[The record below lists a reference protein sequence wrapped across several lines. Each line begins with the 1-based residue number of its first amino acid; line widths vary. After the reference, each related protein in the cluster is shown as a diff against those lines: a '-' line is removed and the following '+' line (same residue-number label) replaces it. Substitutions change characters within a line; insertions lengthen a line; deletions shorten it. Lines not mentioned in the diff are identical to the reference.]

1 MKKISYLSSFV
12 DKDVVLDYFSK
23 VKTNERKIN
32 LDFKSRERD
41 VNYTLKNLSS
51 LKKEDFIINDTGL
64 DEDEEDIF
72 TKENELRNISNFL
85 QDFIIS
91 EKINE
96 KITLNKEKNILRKSK
111 FDSPKVNLDESISKK
126 KKTVT
131 ISNIHNLPQ
140 ITLHKQS
147 SYSPKCF
154 EKNMSNKSINNS
166 NNSFVKSK
174 PPLKFFSHNTRL
186 FKSLNE
192 NIDIEK
198 NDVKIRKW
206 EETILNPLNRQFDEK
221 SEGMQKLNRIRSY
234 SNIKKT
240 KKSIKELKLFS
251 AEKQESADDVKQI
264 LLKIHLMSKSKL
276 NNNPGINQHLLN
288 LINKQKNMS
297 N

>member
-111 FDSPKVNLDESISKK
+111 FDSTKVNLD
-126 KKTVT
+126 
-131 ISNIHNLPQ
+131 
-140 ITLHKQS
+140 
-147 SYSPKCF
+147 
-154 EKNMSNKSINNS
+154 
-166 NNSFVKSK
+166 
-174 PPLKFFSHNTRL
+174 
-186 FKSLNE
+186 
-192 NIDIEK
+192 
-198 NDVKIRKW
+198 
-206 EETILNPLNRQFDEK
+206 
-221 SEGMQKLNRIRSY
+221 
-234 SNIKKT
+234 
-240 KKSIKELKLFS
+240 
-251 AEKQESADDVKQI
+251 
-264 LLKIHLMSKSKL
+264 
-276 NNNPGINQHLLN
+276 
-288 LINKQKNMS
+288 
-297 N
+297 